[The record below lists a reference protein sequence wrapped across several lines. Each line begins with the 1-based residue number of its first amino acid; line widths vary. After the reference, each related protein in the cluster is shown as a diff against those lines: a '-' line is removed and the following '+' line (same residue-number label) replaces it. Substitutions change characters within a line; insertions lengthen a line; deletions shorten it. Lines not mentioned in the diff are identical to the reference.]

1 VEARRGGGGG
11 GHPPPLSL
19 SLSLTHQRYIF
30 FFLNESV
37 KGRRKGAMLC
47 DDTPCRRREYDPCAL
62 LTLTSS
68 SPSKQNN
75 YAPAANILVLPLWL
89 PLGFRQKEGLL

>member
-1 VEARRGGGGG
+1 
-11 GHPPPLSL
+11 
-19 SLSLTHQRYIF
+19 
-30 FFLNESV
+30 
-37 KGRRKGAMLC
+37 MLC
-47 DDTPCRRREYDPCAL
+47 DATIRRREYDPCVL

-89 PLGFRQKEGLL
+89 PLGFGQKKGLL

>member
-1 VEARRGGGGG
+1 MAVVVVAA
-11 GHPPPLSL
+11 HLL
-19 SLSLTHQRYIF
+19 SLSLTHSSSKIYF
-30 FFLNESV
+30 FSESV
-37 KGRRKGAMLC
+37 EEGKVPCYAMP
-47 DDTPCRRREYDPCAL
+47 PCRRREYDPCAL

-89 PLGFRQKEGLL
+89 PLGFGQKKGLL